1 LKDNLTALMDSS
13 ENINFFFSLDDKV
26 VPLSNMKNYQK
37 KLPGVNYFTIDNAN
51 GHFFVKTFPSLIKI
65 IKKDLDI
72 K

>member
-1 LKDNLTALMDSS
+1 
-13 ENINFFFSLDDKV
+13 
-26 VPLSNMKNYQK
+26 MKNYQK